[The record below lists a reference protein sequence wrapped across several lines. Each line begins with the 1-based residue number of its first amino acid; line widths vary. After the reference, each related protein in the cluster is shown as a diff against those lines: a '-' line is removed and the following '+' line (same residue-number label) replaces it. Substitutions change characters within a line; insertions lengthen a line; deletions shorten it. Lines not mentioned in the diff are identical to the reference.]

1 MAMEKQVLVWRFWM
15 ASKYFGPLKSKTL
28 RQLFRYGMI
37 GLLTNFLGYA
47 LYFFLTYLWS
57 SPKLTM
63 TVLYSAGALIGF
75 FANRRFTFCHD
86 GRIGVAG
93 MRYMFAQLLGYLL
106 NLSLLVLFVDR
117 LGFAHHLVQAVAIV
131 VVAIFLF
138 VLLRF
143 FVFAP
148 QLPENGAMRS

>member
-28 RQLFRYGMI
+28 R
-37 GLLTNFLGYA
+37 
-47 LYFFLTYLWS
+47 LTYLWS

-117 LGFAHHLVQAVAIV
+117 LGFAHQLVQAVAIV

>member
-1 MAMEKQVLVWRFWM
+1 M

-75 FANRRFTFCHD
+75 FAND

-117 LGFAHHLVQAVAIV
+117 LGFAHQLVQAVAIV

>member
-1 MAMEKQVLVWRFWM
+1 M
-15 ASKYFGPLKSKTL
+15 ASESIRLSKSKTL
-28 RQLFRYGMI
+28 RQLFRYAVI

-47 LYFFLTYLWS
+47 LYLLLTYLWNF
-57 SPKLTM
+57 PKGTM

-86 GRIGVAG
+86 GSIGMAG
-93 MRYMFAQLLGYLL
+93 LRYLFSQLLGYLL
-106 NLSLLVLFVDR
+106 NLSLLVLFVDW
-117 LGFAHHLVQAVAIV
+117 LGFAHQLVQAIAII

-138 VLLRF
+138 VLSRF

-148 QLPENGAMRS
+148 QLSENRAIRS